1 MSASLL
7 LDAST
12 WSPRLSEL
20 VEAFQVSL
28 LPYNLELNYDYWN
41 YCMYVWHQKPRIRL
55 WISKKGGVA
64 HSLPRCADDIMSAI
78 LPESE
83 QDDLPTGF
91 SIVGHIGACR
101 SFLSIH
107 ACPIK
112 ETPRTSERTDRTDL
126 HPPLFF
132 PPQKHT

>member
-1 MSASLL
+1 MSVSVL

-41 YCMYVWHQKPRIRL
+41 YRMYVWPQKPQIRM
-55 WISKKGGVA
+55 WIWKKRGVA
-64 HSLPRCADDIMSAI
+64 HSLLRRADDIMSAI

-91 SIVGHIGACR
+91 SIVGHIGVCH
-101 SFLSIH
+101 SSPNSCMFH
-107 ACPIK
+107 
-112 ETPRTSERTDRTDL
+112 
-126 HPPLFF
+126 
-132 PPQKHT
+132 QKNPTHKREQTELI